1 MRLGMAAVS
10 VHHQMQ
16 ATLCKLASNN
26 QMQCSVYFTV
36 SRGRGQRGSGSAT
49 LDLSKYKATVT
60 IYDLSLQRTKESP
73 VPRPVADERRAT
85 CDVPVALSRGTV

>member
-1 MRLGMAAVS
+1 VRLGMAAVS

-49 LDLSKYKATVT
+49 LDLLKYKATVT
-60 IYDLSLQRTKESP
+60 IYDLPAKS
-73 VPRPVADERRAT
+73 PVADERRAT
-85 CDVPVALSRGTV
+85 CPSR